1 MNSKV
6 KNMLLVLL
14 LVFLLIIGYYFIG
27 FSKPSSEDVEWG
39 VNFSVK
45 QTEFLKL
52 DSRQTYLAL
61 LDNLRVR
68 KIKISVH
75 WDLIEKQE
83 GNFDFSELDWQM
95 QEAQKRGAEVVLAI
109 GMKTP
114 RWPECH
120 LPDWTRNMSKA
131 DQQDR
136 ILRMLSVVVNRYKS
150 NPALTGWQVENE
162 TFLKFGAC
170 PWIDGNFLKK
180 EVNFVREIDKNRP
193 VIVTDSGEI
202 SLWIRSGAIGDI
214 VGVTTYK
221 KVWQDQLNFY
231 FSYRLPPVFYERR
244 YQLVKS
250 LLKKEI
256 IGTELQAE
264 PWCKQSIMNASVDEQ
279 MVTMSLDQFRENI
292 EFARRTGIK
301 TFYLWGAEWWYWMKE
316 KQNHPEYWEEA
327 RYLFK

>member
-1 MNSKV
+1 
-6 KNMLLVLL
+6 MLFVLL
-14 LVFLLIIGYYFIG
+14 LFLVLIIGYYFIG
-27 FSKPSSEDVEWG
+27 FSKPSEDIEWG
-39 VNFSVK
+39 VNYSVK

-52 DSRQTYLAL
+52 DARQTYLAL
-61 LDNLRVR
+61 LDDLKVR
-68 KIKISVH
+68 HIKISVH

-83 GNFDFSELDWQM
+83 NDFDFSELDWQM
-95 QEAQKRGAEVVLAI
+95 QEAQKRGVEVILAI

-120 LPDWTRNMSKA
+120 LPDWTRNMDKK
-131 DQQDR
+131 QQQEK
-136 ILRMLSVVVNRYKS
+136 ILKMLSVVVNRYKNNS
-150 NPALTGWQVENE
+150 ALTGWQVENE

-170 PWIDGNFLKK
+170 PWIDGNFLIK
-180 EVNFVREIDKNRP
+180 EVKFVKELDKSRP

-202 SLWIRSGAIGDI
+202 SLWLRSGVIGDI

-221 KVWQDQLNFY
+221 TVWQDQLKFY
-231 FSYRLPPVFYERR
+231 FAYRFPTVFYERR
-244 YQLVKS
+244 AQLIRNV
-250 LLKKEI
+250 LGKKI

-264 PWCKQSIMNASVDEQ
+264 PWCKQSIINASIDEQ
-279 MVTMSLDQFRENI
+279 MVTMSLTQFRENI
-292 EFARRTGIK
+292 EFAKCTGID

>member
-1 MNSKV
+1 MKSKV
-6 KNMLLVLL
+6 KNMLFVLL
-14 LVFLLIIGYYFIG
+14 FFFLLISGYYFIG
-27 FSKPSSEDVEWG
+27 FSNPSEDVEWG
-39 VNFSVK
+39 VNYSVK

-61 LDNLRVR
+61 LDDLKVK

-83 GNFDFSELDWQM
+83 NDFDFSELDWQM
-95 QEAQKRGAEVVLAI
+95 QEAQKRGVEVILAI

-120 LPDWTRNMSKA
+120 LPDWTRNMDKK
-131 DQQDR
+131 QQQEK
-136 ILRMLSVVVNRYKS
+136 ILKMLSVVVNRYKNNS
-150 NPALTGWQVENE
+150 ALTGWQVENE

-170 PWIDGNFLKK
+170 PWIDGNFLVK
-180 EVNFVREIDKNRP
+180 EVKYVKELDKNRP

-202 SLWIRSGAIGDI
+202 SLWLRSGIIGDV

-221 KVWQDQLNFY
+221 TVWQDQLKFY
-231 FSYRLPPVFYERR
+231 FSYRFPAVFYERR
-244 YQLVKS
+244 AQIITNVF
-250 LLKKEI
+250 KKEV

-279 MVTMSLDQFRENI
+279 MVTMSLSQFRQNI
-292 EFARRTGIK
+292 EFAKRTGIH
-301 TFYLWGAEWWYWMKE
+301 TFYFWGAEWWYWMKE
-316 KQNHPEYWEEA
+316 TQNHPEYWEEA
-327 RYLFK
+327 RQLFK